1 MATGLEALGAASAVV
16 QLIAFAGSLVSLSF
30 KIYDGIPTPENE
42 LEEYS
47 NKMMEAASRV
57 QSRGAQV
64 PQGTQVGNK
73 LSNVSQECIDTAS
86 KLRKEAQTLTKRY
99 KNGKGKIFKAVYS
112 AFRTESHKTKLN
124 QLNESLKKC
133 KELMETEL
141 LLKICDQDTAIA
153 QQQSQGFRSL
163 EVDVQNLILKIA
175 EGYTRVEQLISI
187 EAQATRDAINTH
199 VTSELKA
206 LEIKKISDNQRQ
218 RLLKSLKPEEIRE
231 RYNSVLPSSDACF
244 ERVFASY
251 ERVCRND
258 PGYKA
263 WKGYNHTLGHGS
275 ASDRANDSDEDS
287 DKEDG
292 EEDGEEDGDE
302 DSDEDSDE
310 TRTNDEIDEIDLIWD
325 CFSTWLQSD
334 DKLFWIRG
342 KPGSGKSTLIKFVIE
357 NDNTK
362 RLLGFRHPE
371 TKILSHFFWKIG
383 NEPQNSTRGLLCSLL
398 YDLLSEDDDAI
409 DKVLTTFKFSGSKDF
424 NKEWSSQEAEKVLLY
439 LLDVSAHP
447 PCIFVDGLD
456 EISDKDGYRAL
467 FGVVQRLMTCQ
478 GVKVCVSSRPE
489 TELVKRLERIGAQSL
504 RLEDLTK
511 PEMVVYLR
519 QEFEKLPQDQ
529 FASLPFEKFTETLL
543 AKAQGVFLWL
553 ALATKSVTDGILIG
567 DDREFVSKRLE
578 ELPEELESLYR
589 TMWERLNGNNRVYR
603 ETAARYFRFVIVDEW
618 DIGLRT
624 NDGANFCFMNE
635 PNLVQLS
642 LAIKV
647 EDRFIFPPK
656 ANEKTL
662 HELNALCKATECDIR
677 TRCAG
682 MLQVG
687 RQCGF
692 TGNGVAPPEAVRPLT
707 RPVQFIHR
715 TAHDFLVDTEYGL
728 SILNYG
734 SNETTLID
742 EGLKLLKCR
751 LNLASTYYRQFKV
764 VSESAWAL
772 EDCNRLNNMRANP
785 EVILTILEATK
796 DLHKDG
802 ALALAYGAWELNP
815 TFPCAAAY
823 FLANFDDFIIS
834 SFMPTPSP
842 ELATNGLHELAL
854 ASQHLK
860 MSKTPV
866 RIIQGLIEL
875 GGEAHVAKTS
885 ILSLEV
891 PGHEVRTT
899 QHTTAFESLLGGA
912 FNMAGLRDRYNQTRL
927 FLGVVESLVQ
937 TCPDLHRRVTLFLGE
952 YGTLLYGELCR
963 WHVWVVVEVDLQFL
977 INRLL
982 AVADSENIPAEL
994 TPRTRK
1000 LAASFTRPYT
1010 RVRHIVRRRGKDP
1023 GTFCYRILDQ
1033 ELCLDIIDSLG
1044 YHEKCI
1050 EAVKALEGVLDAIHS
1065 PMDNSTHP
1073 ESSFP
1078 SECFKEVPIEEEMD
1092 MLIQEGLGLYREEDV
1107 NIG

>member
-73 LSNVSQECIDTAS
+73 LSNVSQECIDTAL

-175 EGYTRVEQLISI
+175 EGYTRVEQIVSI

-263 WKGYNHTLGHGS
+263 WKGYNHTLGHDS

-287 DKEDG
+287 DE
-292 EEDGEEDGDE
+292 E

-334 DKLFWIRG
+334 DTLFWIRG

-362 RLLGFRHPE
+362 RLLGSRHPE
-371 TKILSHFFWKIG
+371 TRIISHFFWKIG
-383 NEPQNSTRGLLCSLL
+383 NEPQNSVRGLLCSLL
-398 YDLLSEDDDAI
+398 YDLLSEDDDGI

-424 NKEWSSQEAEKVLLY
+424 YKEWSSKEAEKVLLY

-467 FGVVQRLMTCQ
+467 FDVVQRLTTCQ

-489 TELVKRLERIGAQSL
+489 TELVKRLERIGALSL

-511 PEMVVYLR
+511 PEM
-519 QEFEKLPQDQ
+519 
-529 FASLPFEKFTETLL
+529 FASLPLEEFTETLL

-567 DDREFVSKRLE
+567 DDQEFISKRLA
-578 ELPEELESLYR
+578 ELPEELESLYQA
-589 TMWERLNGNNRVYR
+589 MWERLNGNNRVYR
-603 ETAARYFRFVIVDEW
+603 ETAARYFRFVIADGW
-618 DIGLRT
+618 HIGQTTKDRDYYYMT
-624 NDGANFCFMNE
+624 E

-647 EDRFIFPPK
+647 EDHFIFPPK

-692 TGNGVAPPEAVRPLT
+692 PENGVALPEAIRPLT

-728 SILNYG
+728 SILNYRL
-734 SNETTLID
+734 NETKLMD
-742 EGLKLLKCR
+742 DGLKLLKCR
-751 LNLASTYYRQFKV
+751 LNLASTYYHQFKV
-764 VSESAWAL
+764 VSDCAFAL
-772 EDCNRLNNMRANP
+772 HDCNRLNNTTANP
-785 EVILTILEATK
+785 EVILTILGAMK
-796 DLHKDG
+796 GLHEDG
-802 ALALAYGAWELNP
+802 ALAHSYRVLDFNP
-815 TFPCAAAY
+815 TFPCVAAY
-823 FLANFDDFIIS
+823 YLENFDDFIIS

-842 ELATNGLHELAL
+842 KLATNAFHELAL
-854 ASQHLK
+854 ASQLLK
-860 MSKTPV
+860 MSKTSV
-866 RIIQGLIEL
+866 RVIRCLIEL
-875 GGEAHVAKTS
+875 GGEAYVAKRS
-885 ILSLEV
+885 ILSFEV
-891 PGHEVRTT
+891 PGHEIRTT
-899 QHTTAFESLLGGA
+899 HHTTAFESLLRSALDIGDNYGE
-912 FNMAGLRDRYNQTRL
+912 MTI
-927 FLGVVESLVQ
+927 FLDVIESLVQ
-937 TCPDLHRRVTLFLGE
+937 TCPDLHRRVILFLGKH
-952 YGTLLYGELCR
+952 GPLLPGELPGR
-963 WHVWVVVEVDLQFL
+963 HVWVAMEADLQFL

-982 AVADSENIPAEL
+982 AIADFENIPAEL
-994 TPRTRK
+994 TSRTRE
-1000 LAASFTRPYT
+1000 LAASFTRPYA
-1010 RVRHIVRRRGKDP
+1010 RVRHIVRPRGKDP

-1033 ELCLDIIDSLG
+1033 ESCLDIIESLG
-1044 YHEKCI
+1044 YPVKFP
-1050 EAVKALEGVLDAIHS
+1050 EAFKTLEGVLDAIYS
-1065 PMDNSTHP
+1065 PMDSSTHP

-1092 MLIQEGLGLYREEDV
+1092 MLIQEGIGLYREEDI
-1107 NIG
+1107 NIGK